1 MTALATAAPS
11 GVAPTRRPVAV
22 RFAPLAV
29 GFAFVAV
36 TLLATGTPAVD
47 LARFTGYASLA
58 VLLPGTL
65 VYRALRSRPHT
76 LVEDLAVGAAVGLV
90 LELAG
95 WAVFVGLG
103 VPGWLWLW
111 PLAVVGPFLVVP
123 RLRRHWRVT
132 GYTPVPAGWAWSLVG
147 VVAGFTLYLAESF
160 LRPNPVLPTDEG
172 QAQYIDL
179 AFQLSLAG
187 AATHQMP
194 LDVPQVAGEPLHY
207 HWFGFAHLAAASLVS
222 GVDLPTVFFRLGVPA
237 LCALA
242 AVLVAVVGWRVTGRA
257 HAGVGAAA
265 LMFTIGEFGYENGI
279 RQLFGTQATFIV
291 WGSPSMTYSWVLL
304 LPLIAALG
312 EIVGRARG
320 STVPPLGRGGW
331 LLAALFLTASTGA
344 KASSVPVA
352 LAALAFT
359 AFILLVTGR
368 RTAGAADARQVA
380 GAAEAR
386 PVAGA
391 ADTRWP
397 GGRRPGAVLRRSAAV
412 LRRSAAVLRRPAEVL
427 PRVFGAVGLALAAQ
441 LFATAV
447 LFRFESH
454 GVTVDPFSGL
464 RPYVGTHGF
473 WLWLAVSVAFLLNLQ
488 LRLAG
493 VVALVGLR
501 RGRLEPV
508 QLLLLGGALA
518 GPAIYLLVGHPGS
531 SNQYFVRAGFAFGV
545 ILSAWGYAELLDR
558 AALPARGRALLAA
571 GAAGFALLITLIQLH
586 HPAAVGPGPA
596 YGPVLPLL
604 RWVVALAVLATVLG
618 LLWPAL
624 VGGWPAL
631 AGRGAVVLLTG
642 ALVAGAPGLVLDAAA
657 ARTYPNGGAYAVVPM
672 PASRVE
678 AARWVAEHSAPD
690 DVLATNVHCRV
701 VTDDGWCDAR
711 SFWLSG
717 YAERAVLVEGWAF
730 APRMVGLPGGA
741 YAPFWDP
748 ERLRV
753 NDAAFTAPTA
763 AGLAVLRDRY
773 AVRWLVLDREVTAEP
788 PALADL
794 ADLRFRN
801 DRVSVYRL
809 R

>member
-1 MTALATAAPS
+1 MTALAAEAPS

-22 RFAPLAV
+22 RVAPALVGYAV
-29 GFAFVAV
+29 VAV
-36 TLLATGTPAVD
+36 VLLATGTPAVD
-47 LARFTGYASLA
+47 LARFTGYALLA

-65 VYRALRSRPHT
+65 VYRALRARPHT

-95 WAVFVGLG
+95 WAVFTGLG
-103 VPGWLWLW
+103 VPGLLWLW
-111 PLAVVGPFLVVP
+111 PLAVVLPFVAVP

-132 GYTPVPAGWAWSLVG
+132 GYTPVPAGWAWSLAA
-147 VVAGFTLYLAESF
+147 VVAGFTWYVAESF
-160 LRPNPVLPTDEG
+160 LRRNPVLPTGEG

-194 LDVPQVAGEPLHY
+194 PEVPQVAGEPLHY

-222 GVDLPTVFFRLGVPA
+222 GVDLPTVFFRLAVPA

-242 AVLVAVVGWRVTGRA
+242 AVLVAVVGWRVSGRA
-257 HAGVGAAA
+257 YAGVGAAA
-265 LMFTIGEFGYENGI
+265 LMFTVGEFGYENGV

-304 LPLIAALG
+304 LPLIAALA
-312 EIVGRARG
+312 EVVGRARG
-320 STVPPLGRGGW
+320 SAVPALGRGAW
-331 LLAALFLTASTGA
+331 VLAALFLAASTGA

-352 LAALAFT
+352 LGALAFT
-359 AFILLVTGR
+359 AVLLLVVR
-368 RTAGAADARQVA
+368 RR
-380 GAAEAR
+380 
-386 PVAGA
+386 
-391 ADTRWP
+391 
-397 GGRRPGAVLRRSAAV
+397 
-412 LRRSAAVLRRPAEVL
+412 L
-427 PRVFGAVGLALAAQ
+427 PRRLLGAVGLALAAQ

-447 LFRFESH
+447 LFRFVSH

-464 RPYVGTHGF
+464 RPYVPSTGSLTALT
-473 WLWLAVSVAFLLNLQ
+473 WVAVAVAFLLNLQ

-493 VVALVGLR
+493 VAALVGLR

-508 QLLLLGGALA
+508 QLFLLGGALA

-545 ILSAWGYAELLDR
+545 LLSAWGYAELVER
-558 AALPARGRALLAA
+558 AGLPVRGRVLLAV
-571 GAAGFALLITLIQLH
+571 GAAGFALLLTVIQLRY
-586 HPAAVGPGPA
+586 PATVEPGPA

-604 RWVVALAVLATVLG
+604 RWAVALVVVAIVLA

-631 AGRGAVVLLTG
+631 ARRGAVVLLTG

-657 ARTYPNGGAYAVVPM
+657 ARRYPNGGAYAVVPM

-678 AARWVAEHSAPD
+678 AARWVQAHSAPD

-701 VTDDGWCDAR
+701 VVDGWCDAR

-717 YAERAVLVEGWAF
+717 YAERAVLVEGWSF

-741 YAPFWDP
+741 YAPFWDQ
-748 ERLRV
+748 ERLRA
-753 NDAAFTAPTA
+753 NDAAFTAPSA
-763 AGLAVLRDRY
+763 AGLAGLRDRY
-773 AVRWLVLDREVTAEP
+773 GVRWLVLDRSVTPEN

>member
-1 MTALATAAPS
+1 MITLVRDAPS
-11 GVAPTRRPVAV
+11 GVTPTRRPVAV

-29 GFAFVAV
+29 GYAVVAG

-47 LARFTGYASLA
+47 LARFTGYALLA

-95 WAVFVGLG
+95 WAVCTGLG
-103 VPGWLWLW
+103 VPGWTWLW
-111 PLAVVGPFLVVP
+111 PLAVVVPFLAVP

-132 GYTPVPAGWAWSLVG
+132 GYTPVPAGWAWSLTA
-147 VVAGFTLYLAESF
+147 VVAGFTGYLAESF
-160 LRPNPVLPTDEG
+160 LRPNPVLPAGEG

-187 AATHQMP
+187 AATHQVP
-194 LDVPQVAGEPLHY
+194 PQVPQVAGEPLHY

-222 GVDLPTVFFRLGVPA
+222 GVDLTTVFFRLAVPA

-257 HAGVGAAA
+257 YPGVGAAA
-265 LMFTIGEFGYENGI
+265 LMFTVGEFGYENGV

-304 LPLIAALG
+304 LPLVAVLADLA
-312 EIVGRARG
+312 GRARG
-320 STVPPLGRGGW
+320 SPVPPLGRGAW
-331 LLAALFLTASTGA
+331 VLAGLFLAASTGA

-352 LAALAFT
+352 LAALALT
-359 AFILLVTGR
+359 AGVLLVTR
-368 RTAGAADARQVA
+368 RRVP
-380 GAAEAR
+380 R
-386 PVAGA
+386 
-391 ADTRWP
+391 
-397 GGRRPGAVLRRSAAV
+397 AVL
-412 LRRSAAVLRRPAEVL
+412 
-427 PRVFGAVGLALAAQ
+427 GALGLTLAAQ

-464 RPYVGTHGF
+464 RPYVGPHGAG
-473 WLWLAVSVAFLLNLQ
+473 LWLAVTVAFLLNLQ

-493 VVALVGLR
+493 MVALLGLR

-508 QLLLLGGALA
+508 QVLLLGGALA

-571 GAAGFALLITLIQLH
+571 GAAGFALLLTTVQLR
-586 HPAAVGPGPA
+586 HPAAVPPGVT

-604 RWVVALAVLATVLG
+604 RWAVALAVAATVLG

-624 VGGWPAL
+624 AGRWPAL
-631 AGRGAVVLLTG
+631 ARRGAVVLLTG
-642 ALVAGAPGLVLDAAA
+642 VLVAGAPGLVLDAAA
-657 ARTYPNGGAYAVVPM
+657 GRRYPNGGAYAVVPM

-678 AARWVAEHSAPD
+678 AARWVRAHSAPD

-701 VTDDGWCDAR
+701 VTDGWCDAR

-741 YAPFWDP
+741 YAPFWDT
-748 ERLRV
+748 ERLRL

-763 AGLAVLRDRY
+763 AGLAELRDRY
-773 AVRWLVLDREVTAEP
+773 GVRWLVLDRTVTAEP
-788 PALADL
+788 PTLPTLAT
-794 ADLRFRN
+794 LRFRN
-801 DRVSVYRL
+801 TRISVFHL
-809 R
+809 P